1 MARISPCEMCFAVD
15 AWDVV
20 RREFSDIPDVAQIVV
35 VLVRLSLA
43 AVLGALLGYQR
54 EAAGAA
60 AGLRTHILVSL
71 GSAIFILVPLQ
82 AGMALGDLSRVLQG
96 LLAGV
101 GFLGAG
107 AVLKRSDNGEIMG
120 LTTAANIW
128 VTAAIG
134 TAVGMGR
141 ETTALVST
149 VFALIVLEVLARLP
163 IERGKRA
170 EDRPSHPKQKRPN
183 SQGWT

>member
-1 MARISPCEMCFAVD
+1 MVS

-20 RREFSDIPDVAQIVV
+20 RAEFSDIADVGQIVI
-35 VLVRLSLA
+35 VLVRLTLA

-54 EAAGAA
+54 EAVGSA

-71 GSAIFILVPLQ
+71 GSAIFVLVPLQ

-96 LLAGV
+96 LLAGI

-107 AVLKRSDNGEIMG
+107 AVLKRSDNDEIMG

-134 TAVGMGR
+134 MAIGMGR

-149 VFALIVLEVLARLP
+149 GFALIVLEVLGRLP
-163 IERGKRA
+163 IERRRGTENRRA
-170 EDRPSHPKQKRPN
+170 HPEQKLP
-183 SQGWT
+183 